1 MARHQK
7 NVDIAGS
14 DQAVPDASK
23 IGPAEDQQP
32 VFEVTLIKAMIAV
45 AKADGNIDAEEQ
57 DRIYDAIKKMEF
69 TAEMKGL
76 VFDLIRMDISVQ
88 DIASGVSDITQKS
101 ELYLASYLVIDPD
114 QMCERIYLD
123 NLAEALDLPMGLAKQ
138 LEAQARAE
146 I

>member
-1 MARHQK
+1 
-7 NVDIAGS
+7 
-14 DQAVPDASK
+14 
-23 IGPAEDQQP
+23 
-32 VFEVTLIKAMIAV
+32 MIAV